1 MPVWEV
7 LRKPTLASLVY
18 FCQVGE
24 IEKKRSCL
32 CTYIYIYIYIH
43 KWHACPGSY
52 NNLLKEE
59 VERKDEGGRKSGEA
73 IWGGNLGRQSGEAI
87 WGGNLGRQ
95 SGEAI
100 CGGNLGMGRQSGG
113 GNPGEKVME
122 EASGGS

>member
-1 MPVWEV
+1 MLP
-7 LRKPTLASLVY
+7 Y
-18 FCQVGE
+18 
-24 IEKKRSCL
+24 
-32 CTYIYIYIYIH
+32 
-43 KWHACPGSY
+43 
-52 NNLLKEE
+52 
-59 VERKDEGGRKSGEA
+59 ERALGPNTTTARTEGRSGEEGRRRKE
-73 IWGGNLGRQSGEAI
+73 IWGGNLGRQSGQAI